1 MLLDISFSTQ
11 LEITDEFHCSHNNP
25 REIARPARAV
35 VDADR
40 RRRWRRER
48 KQKRGCR
55 SGLLA
60 RLRKDP
66 HRPALPN
73 KFIFL
78 SNTQSLVNKMDEL
91 ELLVTGGR
99 YVQNCCV
106 MVITKSWFHPLIPSE
121 AIQLPS
127 HTVHGSD
134 RNKEESGKSRGGG
147 LCVYVHGDW
156 CRYSIAVYKKKI
168 GSSDLETIS
177 VKCCPFFLPRELT
190 VALIMAVY
198 IPTDANISSALS
210 LLPDTIHKLQRSP
223 L

>member
-1 MLLDISFSTQ
+1 MAVCTDTAAHRWCCFCLFFMYFLVRYVVFGTHRQLLHQ
-11 LEITDEFHCSHNNP
+11 LFHT
-25 REIARPARAV
+25 ARNHGWVSLLSQQSKRDSETSRGPWIV

-66 HRPALPN
+66 HRPPLQN
-73 KFIFL
+73 KCIFL
-78 SNTQSLVNKMDEL
+78 SNTQSLANKMDEL
-91 ELLVTGGR
+91 ELLVTGGC
-99 YVQNCCV
+99 YVRNCCI

-147 LCVYVHGDW
+147 LCIYVHGDW
-156 CRYSIAVYKKKI
+156 CSRIYKKKLVHQI
-168 GSSDLETIS
+168 
-177 VKCCPFFLPRELT
+177 
-190 VALIMAVY
+190 
-198 IPTDANISSALS
+198 
-210 LLPDTIHKLQRSP
+210 
-223 L
+223 